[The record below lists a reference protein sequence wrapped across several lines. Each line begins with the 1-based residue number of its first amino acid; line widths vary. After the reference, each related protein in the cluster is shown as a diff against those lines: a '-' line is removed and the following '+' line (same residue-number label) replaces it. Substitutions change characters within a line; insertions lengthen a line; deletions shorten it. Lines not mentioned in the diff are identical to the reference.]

1 MIAATRCLR
10 ESALYEIIDRHMPH
24 TIGIRI
30 SGDIQEEHFVQLRDE
45 MSGILDESAPL
56 NVVFICAEGVA
67 MTPAVLWDDMN
78 FIQGRAGQ
86 FGRMA
91 LVGGEEWLPMVE
103 IVRDAGFDS
112 RFFPHSEADA
122 AWDWANSG

>member
-1 MIAATRCLR
+1 M
-10 ESALYEIIDRHMPH
+10 YEIIDRHMPQ

-30 SGDIQEEHFVQLRDE
+30 SGDIQEEHFVELRQK
-45 MSGILDESAPL
+45 MAGILDESAPL
-56 NVVFICAEGVA
+56 NVVFICAEGVE
-67 MTPAVLWDDMN
+67 MQPAVLWDDMN

-91 LVGGEEWLPMVE
+91 LIGGEEWKPMVE

-112 RFFPHSEADA
+112 RFFTHGEADA
-122 AWDWANSG
+122 AWDWANNG

>member
-1 MIAATRCLR
+1 M
-10 ESALYEIIDRHMPH
+10 YEIIDRHMPH

-30 SGDIQEEHFVQLRDE
+30 SGDIQDEHFVKLREE
-45 MSGILDESAPL
+45 MAGILDESAPV

-67 MTPAVLWDDMN
+67 MKPAVLWDDMN
-78 FIQGRAGQ
+78 FIQGRAEQ
-86 FGRMA
+86 LGRMA

-112 RFFPHSEADA
+112 RFFTYAELDA
-122 AWDWANSG
+122 AWDWANNG